1 MTEQQF
7 ALFPPPSRKKVTAES
22 IAALRTIEPQLPNL
36 RQVVLD
42 AVLAAGLAGATVKE
56 VVDATGLQRLTVGA
70 RLTELKQAGTIEDG
84 PTVREHCRALVA
96 VSLCPG
102 CREAKRRAYSDA
114 TTPGFFHDK
123 CSKHWKAQQ

>member
-42 AVLAAGLAGATVKE
+42 AVAAAGSRGATVKE
-56 VVDATGLQRLTVGA
+56 VVSATGLQRLTVGA
-70 RLTELKQAGTIEDG
+70 RLTELKQLGVIHESTD
-84 PTVREHCRALVA
+84 VRDHCRVLV
-96 VSLCPG
+96 
-102 CREAKRRAYSDA
+102 RR
-114 TTPGFFHDK
+114 
-123 CSKHWKAQQ
+123 